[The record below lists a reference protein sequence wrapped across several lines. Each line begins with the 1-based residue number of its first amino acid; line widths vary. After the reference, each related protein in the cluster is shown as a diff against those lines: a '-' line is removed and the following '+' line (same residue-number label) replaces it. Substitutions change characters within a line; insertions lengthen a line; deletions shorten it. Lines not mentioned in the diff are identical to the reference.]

1 MKTNFFLSFLFIFSF
16 YACKKP
22 AVHDP
27 VSALNGLVKEYGYIG
42 HQNPLQESGTGV
54 LLGGSPKKLAFVAPA
69 EHCFPKEELER
80 FYDTQHFSKSYR
92 YLFQGSLGFT
102 TFGSALFSAGLK
114 LSKDM
119 YVEIELDGLT
129 IEYLSSIA
137 ISEWYHEGLGQTCK
151 SYLDQVGFIIQ
162 ALKTDKLTIILRT
175 AKGVTLS
182 LDSGMLNQYIRILP
196 NVNYEIVEGYKVVIT
211 TPKYIGYQLGRLRQE
226 DQGQVL
232 YRAMQAEND
241 KFVFEPISVFESDP
255 EPSSLAQLVQ
265 DENNLDINHLNIDK
279 NSRFLDPK

>member
-1 MKTNFFLSFLFIFSF
+1 
-16 YACKKP
+16 
-22 AVHDP
+22 
-27 VSALNGLVKEYGYIG
+27 
-42 HQNPLQESGTGV
+42 
-54 LLGGSPKKLAFVAPA
+54 
-69 EHCFPKEELER
+69 
-80 FYDTQHFSKSYR
+80 
-92 YLFQGSLGFT
+92 
-102 TFGSALFSAGLK
+102 
-114 LSKDM
+114 
-119 YVEIELDGLT
+119 
-129 IEYLSSIA
+129 
-137 ISEWYHEGLGQTCK
+137 
-151 SYLDQVGFIIQ
+151 
-162 ALKTDKLTIILRT
+162 
-175 AKGVTLS
+175 
-182 LDSGMLNQYIRILP
+182 MLNQYIRILP